1 MTAGIRNGIIRA
13 IPSFGPSGPT
23 PMTLPLLIF
32 NLIVLAALG
41 FFWSRLRQAKREE
54 FIRTE
59 PLPPGLLDK
68 LAASRPE
75 LELKDRQLVARALRQ
90 FFLAYLKSGRKFVSM
105 PSQLADDLW
114 HEFILYTRHYQ
125 HYCKQAFGAYL
136 HHTPAVVLGMDHRN
150 NAGLR
155 RVWFHAC
162 REENIDPRKPSRL
175 PLLFALDG
183 KFGIAD
189 GFHYAPD
196 CSALRKGGDGS
207 VYCGGDFADSGGG
220 DDGDGFGDGTGDA
233 GDSGGDGGGCGGGC
247 GGGD

>member
-1 MTAGIRNGIIRA
+1 MTA
-13 IPSFGPSGPT
+13 S
-23 PMTLPLLIF
+23 LLIF
-32 NLIVLAALG
+32 NVLVLAVLG
-41 FFWSRLRQAKREE
+41 YFWSRLRVAKREA
-54 FIRTE
+54 FIRGE

-68 LAASRPE
+68 LAARRPE

-125 HYCKQAFGAYL
+125 AYCRKAFGGYL
-136 HHTPAVVLGMDHRN
+136 HHTPAVVLGANQRD

-155 RVWFHAC
+155 RVWWQCC
-162 REENIDPRKPSRL
+162 REENIDPRNPARL

-189 GFHYAPD
+189 GFRYVPD
-196 CSALRKGGDGS
+196 CAALRRNGDGS
-207 VYCGGDFADSGGG
+207 AYCGGDFTSFGGG
-220 DDGDGFGDGTGDA
+220 DGSDGFGD
-233 GDSGGDGGGCGGGC
+233 SGSDGGCGGGC

>member
-1 MTAGIRNGIIRA
+1 MTV
-13 IPSFGPSGPT
+13 S
-23 PMTLPLLIF
+23 LLIF
-32 NLIVLAALG
+32 NLAVLAILG
-41 FFWSRLRQAKREE
+41 YFWSRWRISKREE

-68 LAASRPE
+68 LAARRPE

-125 HYCKQAFGAYL
+125 AYCRKAFGGYL
-136 HHTPAVVLGMDHRN
+136 HHTPAVVLGPDQRN

-155 RVWFHAC
+155 RVWWHCC
-162 REENIDPRKPSRL
+162 REENINPRQPTRL

-183 KFGIAD
+183 KFSLAD
-189 GFHYAPD
+189 GFRYAAD
-196 CSALRKGGDGS
+196 CSALRRGGDGS
-207 VYCGGDFADSGGG
+207 VYCGGDFADSSGG
-220 DDGDGFGDGTGDA
+220 DSADGFGDA
-233 GDSGGDGGGCGGGC
+233 GSDSGGDGGGCGGGC